1 MVGNGMGYSLLV
13 TRLAEAFAE
22 YCRAYFAEG
31 AGK

>member
-1 MVGNGMGYSLLV
+1 VLASLGQSRP
-13 TRLAEAFAE
+13 TRLAETFAE